1 SEVDTGETSPLLFF
15 AVVCAGMLIFLSLN
29 KLILYKKNIDLYYI
43 NMYCIFV
50 SLFSVLFLSNAPAKR
65 ICMIALIF
73 LLYSIYWFI
82 EDNKKNILV
91 FRFALVF
98 VAIVPTFIFPSVFN
112 MLLYVGL

>member
-1 SEVDTGETSPLLFF
+1 
-15 AVVCAGMLIFLSLN
+15 
-29 KLILYKKNIDLYYI
+29 
-43 NMYCIFV
+43 
-50 SLFSVLFLSNAPAKR
+50 
-65 ICMIALIF
+65 MIALIF

>member
-1 SEVDTGETSPLLFF
+1 
-15 AVVCAGMLIFLSLN
+15 
-29 KLILYKKNIDLYYI
+29 

-82 EDNKKNILV
+82 EDNKKNLLV
-91 FRFALVF
+91 FRFAFVF
-98 VAIVPTFIFPSVFN
+98 VAIVPSFIFPSVFN
-112 MLLYVGL
+112 MLLYIGL

>member
-1 SEVDTGETSPLLFF
+1 
-15 AVVCAGMLIFLSLN
+15 
-29 KLILYKKNIDLYYI
+29 
-43 NMYCIFV
+43 MYCIFV